1 MEGKAIEREGTGK
14 LREDHTII
22 EGETGRNEEG
32 WETWRG
38 GGRTQN
44 NDINEEVD
52 DITNLRRNK
61 RKIIKIMEKRK
72 IKTKEAGRK

>member
-32 WETWRG
+32 WETWRV
-38 GGRTQN
+38 GGRTQ
-44 NDINEEVD
+44 
-52 DITNLRRNK
+52 K
-61 RKIIKIMEKRK
+61 
-72 IKTKEAGRK
+72 